1 MGAFTEDLKAEVSS
15 TPYTTGTMELNG
27 KTVKLAAKPLTA
39 LDMVAIKRAHPDFGS
54 NPTLEGMVDL
64 LIRKAQAGDEDGGAA
79 FDKADKPFLM
89 RLNMNVIGGIFGEL
103 FGQQM
108 EATNDETTVDGKKN
122 T

>member
-1 MGAFTEDLKAEVSS
+1 MGVFTEDLKAEVSS
-15 TPYTTGTMELNG
+15 TPYTTASLELNG
-27 KTVKLAAKPLTA
+27 KAVTLCAKPLTA
-39 LDMVAIKRAHPDFGS
+39 LDMVAIKRAHPDFGN

-64 LIRKAQAGDEDGGAA
+64 LIRKAQANDEDGGLA

-89 RLNMNVIGGIFGEL
+89 RLNMNVIGGIFGDL

-108 EATNDETTVDGKKN
+108 DATNDEKTVDEKKN